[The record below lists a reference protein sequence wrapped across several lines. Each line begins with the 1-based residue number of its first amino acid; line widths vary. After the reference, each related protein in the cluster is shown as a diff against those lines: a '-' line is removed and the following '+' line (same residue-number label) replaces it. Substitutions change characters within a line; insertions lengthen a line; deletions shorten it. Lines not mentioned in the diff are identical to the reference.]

1 MVGSNLMDLS
11 LTVLPFVLEG
21 QRCDPLLRG
30 CEGETSLAA
39 DIKKCV
45 AQRNYLTVHTK
56 GEGGRD

>member
-1 MVGSNLMDLS
+1 MDLS
-11 LTVLPFVLEG
+11 LTVLPFVFEG